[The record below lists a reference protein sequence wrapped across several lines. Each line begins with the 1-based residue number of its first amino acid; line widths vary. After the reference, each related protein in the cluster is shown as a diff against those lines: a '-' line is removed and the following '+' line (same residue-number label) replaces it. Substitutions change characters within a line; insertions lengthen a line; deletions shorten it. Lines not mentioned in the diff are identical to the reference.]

1 MYWYVY
7 FFCARYML
15 IFQDDSNKKYLWSI
29 PLSPSNILNETHPS
43 VDPVQVYP
51 PTPADS
57 RERVREEGT
66 TDPSCAR
73 RKPASWQPAVQEGKQ
88 LECLKLVFESL
99 KLLSRHDGKN
109 KASCKNKQASC

>member
-57 RERVREEGT
+57 RG
-66 TDPSCAR
+66 S
-73 RKPASWQPAVQEGKQ
+73 ASEKRGQQTRAVPD
-88 LECLKLVFESL
+88 ESQQAG
-99 KLLSRHDGKN
+99 SQQCR
-109 KASCKNKQASC
+109 KASNLNV